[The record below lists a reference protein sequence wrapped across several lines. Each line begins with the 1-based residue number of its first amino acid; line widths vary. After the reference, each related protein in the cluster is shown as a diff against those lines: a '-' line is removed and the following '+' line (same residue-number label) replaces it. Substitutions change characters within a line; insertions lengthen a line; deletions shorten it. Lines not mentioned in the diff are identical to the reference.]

1 MYAHTL
7 SFCVWFASIANRAYA
22 KSHQINEKLVF
33 NVNDTEKGKKV
44 IATAEILFKL
54 DPGNGTVTSLMADM
68 KDDDVRKVCMSS
80 DILPADDMDNLRLFF
95 WGDVSNLVSKLVAIL
110 DLGDGYVWVLTS
122 FDFSV
127 LL

>member
-1 MYAHTL
+1 MYAHMF

-22 KSHQINEKLVF
+22 KSNQINEKLVF

-44 IATAEILFKL
+44 ITTAEILFKL
-54 DPGNGTVTSLMADM
+54 DPGNGTVASLMADM

-80 DILPADDMDNLRLFF
+80 DILPADDMKNFRLFF
-95 WGDVSNLVSKLVAIL
+95 WGDVSNLVYKLVAIL

>member
-1 MYAHTL
+1 MYAHML

-22 KSHQINEKLVF
+22 KSHRINEKLVF

-44 IATAEILFKL
+44 ITTAEILFKL
-54 DPGNGTVTSLMADM
+54 DPGNGTVASLMADI
-68 KDDDVRKVCMSS
+68 KDDDVRKVCVSS
-80 DILPADDMDNLRLFF
+80 DILPADDMENFRLFF